1 MARQGDGK
9 KGSKSNRGEG
19 TPAEFPVLPRNFI
32 VAIAGVEIGF
42 ASLSRLASETV
53 SEGPTG
59 DRGAPARDVHRHPN
73 VVLRRALG
81 SDRRLYQW
89 RENIVAGKA
98 DRRQVIIRQLNSA
111 GRETL
116 ASWSLEGAWPCRWAG
131 PAFDAAATDVAM
143 EEIELAFDRLVW
155 R

>member
-1 MARQGDGK
+1 MARHDKKREKNVPQGTAEC
-9 KGSKSNRGEG
+9 REEL
-19 TPAEFPVLPRNFI
+19 PAAARNFI
-32 VAIAGVEIGF
+32 VAIDRVEFGF
-42 ASLSRLASETV
+42 ASLSRLASETI
-53 SEGPTG
+53 SEKPPG
-59 DRGAPARDVHRHPN
+59 DRQQDREIHRYPN

-81 SDRRLYQW
+81 SDRRLYLW

-98 DRRQVIIRQLNSA
+98 DKRQVVIRQLDIT
-111 GRETL
+111 GREAI
-116 ASWSLEGAWPCRWAG
+116 ASWVLEGAWPCRWAG